1 MLTCLLTRKQDTADA
16 LHVLGADGFPH
27 HHEYKHKLAQLWKD
41 FCKSS
46 DAHAMHCDG
55 ALGHSAKRAVWE
67 LIHEEAHALTCRAPA
82 SHALTSHAPATQREP
97 ALAMHRSRSR
107 GRTLPCTVAVATAQR
122 NSRTPPTLPLRAT
135 ASAPSPQ
142 ASRHQVHAFPT
153 AWYRIFPSMFTNAHE
168 ALQQLDPDK
177 FVTPLDAIIR
187 DFLRFRELHNPL
199 AGYA

>member
-1 MLTCLLTRKQDTADA
+1 MALSTCLLTCLLTRKQDTADA

-67 LIHEEAHALTCRAPA
+67 LIHEEARANLPRTC
-82 SHALTSHAPATQREP
+82 QRE
-97 ALAMHRSRSR
+97 AAFAMHRSRSR

-135 ASAPSPQ
+135 ASSASPQ

>member
-1 MLTCLLTRKQDTADA
+1 MALSTCLLTYLLTREQDTADA

-67 LIHEEAHALTCRAPA
+67 LIHEEAHAPTCRAPA
-82 SHALTSHAPATQREP
+82 SHAPTSHAPATQREA

-107 GRTLPCTVAVATAQR
+107 GRTLPCTVAVATVR
-122 NSRTPPTLPLRAT
+122 SAT
-135 ASAPSPQ
+135 AARTHPST
-142 ASRHQVHAFPT
+142 SRDRIRTLTPRLPPPGARFPD
-153 AWYRIFPSMFTNAHE
+153 R
-168 ALQQLDPDK
+168 
-177 FVTPLDAIIR
+177 VV
-187 DFLRFRELHNPL
+187 
-199 AGYA
+199 